1 MSDLSRKRERQSV
14 RTPAVGVADR
24 SVYAL

>member
-14 RTPAVGVADR
+14 RTPAAGVADR
-24 SVYAL
+24 CV

>member
-14 RTPAVGVADR
+14 HRPAVRVADR
-24 SVYAL
+24 SV

>member
-14 RTPAVGVADR
+14 RTPAVGVDDR
-24 SVYAL
+24 CV

>member
-14 RTPAVGVADR
+14 RMPAVGVADR
-24 SVYAL
+24 CV

>member
-14 RTPAVGVADR
+14 HMLAAGVADR
-24 SVYAL
+24 CV

>member
-14 RTPAVGVADR
+14 RTPAVGADDR
-24 SVYAL
+24 CVHAV